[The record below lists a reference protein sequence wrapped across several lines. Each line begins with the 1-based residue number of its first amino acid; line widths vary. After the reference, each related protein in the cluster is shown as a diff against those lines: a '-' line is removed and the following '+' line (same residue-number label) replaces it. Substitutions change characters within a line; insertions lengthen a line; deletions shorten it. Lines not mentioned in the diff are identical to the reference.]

1 MNQNDEN
8 QQYWDQKED
17 LNRDYE
23 DDEFMDDLYDLD
35 VVPNEPPKEDLLLD
49 DHEDMDDIVK

>member
-8 QQYWDQKED
+8 QQYWDQKEV